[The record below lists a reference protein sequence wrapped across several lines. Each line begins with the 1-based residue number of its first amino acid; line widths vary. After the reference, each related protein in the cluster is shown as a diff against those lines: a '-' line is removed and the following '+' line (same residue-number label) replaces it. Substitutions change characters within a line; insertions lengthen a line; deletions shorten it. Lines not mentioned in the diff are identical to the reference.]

1 MIEELQHVDDSI
13 LTSLIELR
21 HERDALRQRLARMQE
36 SASKVSEPVLARVRG
51 DYEARIAALDAK
63 ASPLKDAARG
73 AFGRLKPL
81 LDEAQGVCET
91 LRLDQEEVELRHSLG
106 EFDDDVHR
114 EKAAQITE
122 NLRGAQER
130 SAEISALAA
139 RFAAAFDSPDELAP
153 ASTSQIDL
161 SAAAADPAP
170 APASTA
176 PMQNDND
183 GTQILPPEP
192 PPAPTPPAAP
202 PLPADSPEPPLWLPG
217 AAWSASATAEPA
229 RATTEELWRAATEA
243 PVQARVE
250 APVEAQH
257 APAAAETATDASAPE
272 APAEP
277 EAATSGIP
285 ARPEG
290 EREPAPRAR
299 LEALDGDLD
308 PQPHYLEP
316 LTFIGRTPENQV
328 RIYKPAVSRR
338 HAQITESASGWL
350 LRDLSS
356 ENGTYVNGQRINE
369 HLLADGDRVQFG
381 TSRFVVRLTS

>member
-1 MIEELQHVDDSI
+1 MIPI

-36 SASKVSEPVLARVRG
+36 SASKVSEAVLARVRG

-63 ASPLKDAARG
+63 ASPLKDAARA

-81 LDEAQGVCET
+81 LDEAQRVCET

-106 EFDDDVHR
+106 EFDDDEHR
-114 EKAAQITE
+114 EKRRPDRREPA
-122 NLRGAQER
+122 RRPGAER
-130 SAEISALAA
+130 RNFSA
-139 RFAAAFDSPDELAP
+139 RRP
-153 ASTSQIDL
+153 ASLRPSTSPASSHRRRPRRSTL
-161 SAAAADPAP
+161 AAAAADPAP
-170 APASTA
+170 APGSSA
-176 PMQNDND
+176 PMQHDNE

-243 PVQARVE
+243 PAQARVE
-250 APVEAQH
+250 APVEAQR
-257 APAAAETATDASAPE
+257 APAVAETATDESVPE
-272 APAEP
+272 APTEP
-277 EAATSGIP
+277 EAATSGSP
-285 ARPEG
+285 AHPEG
-290 EREPAPRAR
+290 ECELAPRAR

-316 LTFIGRTPENQV
+316 LTFIGRTPENQI

-338 HAQITESASGWL
+338 HAQITEIERPDGCCATSPPKTGPTSTASASTSTCSPTGIG
-350 LRDLSS
+350 SS
-356 ENGTYVNGQRINE
+356 SAPRGSS
-369 HLLADGDRVQFG
+369 L
-381 TSRFVVRLTS
+381 RLTS